1 MKTTE
6 ITGQLTQ
13 KEFHALPSGTKAKKV
28 KCFDGDGN
36 HYPSIYV
43 LLTDPNLDEEL
54 HDAKQVA
61 PGYFTE
67 TWDVTRK

>member
-1 MKTTE
+1 METTE
-6 ITGQLTQ
+6 ITGQLTH
-13 KEFHALPSGTKAKKV
+13 KEFASQPSETKAKRV
-28 KCFDGDGN
+28 KIFDGDGN
-36 HYPSIYV
+36 QSSSIYI

-67 TWDVTRK
+67 TWNVTRR